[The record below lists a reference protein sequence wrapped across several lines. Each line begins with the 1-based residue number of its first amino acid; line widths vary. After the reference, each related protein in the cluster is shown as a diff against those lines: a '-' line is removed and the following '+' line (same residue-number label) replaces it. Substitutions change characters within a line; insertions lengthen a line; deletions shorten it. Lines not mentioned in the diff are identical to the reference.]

1 MKYVCLFFS
10 YALAGFS
17 IHAADES
24 AKQDLEQD
32 TRGNSC
38 LQLSAKQKKTHVDI
52 FDGGQGSAPARANA
66 SARVVA
72 ITYCDAGF
80 ASIWP
85 TFIKCY
91 ERALGCSLDA
101 RNDGCGPS
109 KTKLLD
115 LGLELL
121 PGQANIHCTRHG
133 PPAVIKPIAL
143 DDLSPSHT
151 SDGRNSLQRSR
162 QQQVMALT
170 PNRVPLLIA
179 QSILQQLVNGNDVLR
194 LDADAFLLSDPL
206 KTLQEL
212 FPDAD
217 VIGSPDCAYAHRI
230 KYCGWYK
237 DRSYRKRH
245 SGKDPLGRTGFMLNT
260 GLMYVRSKPQTISL
274 VQAAVRAIQ
283 SGQSTFEQTAFNE
296 ELYFRGCRWSLPEK
310 GTRRSPGRE
319 PALRLLRTSSMLGRC
334 RGGLNVVVLPYTIL
348 TRSLKTAKAG
358 SAVAMHPGGHF
369 SQKIELLPNI
379 SALCGKHLDKS
390 GGVPYL

>member
-17 IHAADES
+17 LHAADES
-24 AKQDLEQD
+24 AKQDLEQG

-38 LQLSAKQKKTHVDI
+38 LQLSAKQKKTHVD
-52 FDGGQGSAPARANA
+52 GGQGAAPARANA

-72 ITYCDAGF
+72 ITYCDAKF

-115 LGLELL
+115 LGLEVS

-151 SDGRNSLQRSR
+151 SFGRNSLQRNR
-162 QQQVMALT
+162 QQQAMALT
-170 PNRVPLLIA
+170 PNSVPLLIA
-179 QSILQQLVNGNDVLR
+179 QSMLQQLVNGNDVLR
-194 LDADAFLLSDPL
+194 LDADAFLLSDPM
-206 KTLQEL
+206 KLQEL

-217 VIGSPDCAYAHRI
+217 VIGSPDCAHARGTR
-230 KYCGWYK
+230 YCGWYK
-237 DRSYRKRH
+237 DRSYIKRH
-245 SGKDPLGRTGFMLNT
+245 SGKDPLAETGFMLNT
-260 GLMYVRSKPQTISL
+260 GLMYIRSKPQTISL
-274 VQAAVRAIQ
+274 MQAAVRAIQ
-283 SGQSTFEQTAFNE
+283 SGQSTFEQTALNE

-310 GTRRSPGRE
+310 GNRRSPGRE
-319 PALRLLRTSSMLGRC
+319 PALRLLLESTGSMFGRC
-334 RGGLNVVVLPYTIL
+334 RGGLNVAVLPYTVL
-348 TRSLKTAKAG
+348 TRTLKTAETG
-358 SAVAMHPGGHF
+358 SAVALHPGGRLD
-369 SQKIELLPNI
+369 QKIEVLPNI

-390 GGVPYL
+390 DGVPYL